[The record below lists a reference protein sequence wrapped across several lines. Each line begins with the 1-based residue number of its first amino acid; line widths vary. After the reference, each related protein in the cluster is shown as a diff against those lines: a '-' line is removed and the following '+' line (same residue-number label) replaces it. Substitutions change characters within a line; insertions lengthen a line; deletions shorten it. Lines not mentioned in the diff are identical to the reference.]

1 MSVPL
6 VISHGDL
13 QTGNI
18 LVEDIT
24 GKVCIYD
31 WETAGERSVWYDMG
45 RFLLY
50 SQRKGRYAYMVNHRT
65 SQEVKEALLQ
75 FDDDKQREIEV
86 VIAVL
91 VLEELVAFTDEI
103 CELPGTM
110 GSEIMDRLTEELKQ
124 TSLFQ

>member
-1 MSVPL
+1 MAVT
-6 VISHGDL
+6 HGDL

-18 LVEDIT
+18 LIEEAT

-50 SQRKGRYAYMVNHRT
+50 SQRKDKYAYMVNHRAEK
-65 SQEVKEALLQ
+65 QVKDSLLM
-75 FDDDKQREIEV
+75 FDSNKERNMDL

-103 CELPGTM
+103 CDLPGAM
-110 GSEIMDRLTEELKQ
+110 GTEIMDRLTDELKQ
-124 TSLFQ
+124 TFLN